1 MKKIIYSLLLGILA
15 LTTSC
20 EPQELVHSDA
30 EISKIIT
37 ILHDGMGQPA
47 SVCLEQFEKM
57 GITIPLVQSEETK
70 EYILRNSKM
79 WLGVTE
85 KNDSVIYA
93 RYELYTTNTYAEGIN
108 DFIDFDNV
116 VYNQKWE
123 KWEGGLD
130 NDVTDLTQHET
141 ANKEIAEMATTY
153 NQHQLSLSSFYE
165 KRMGNLY
172 MHAETRYWGVAVGG
186 MNLETGEAIGS
197 KIKSEIRLF
206 LRLDKNAQIK
216 D

>member
-70 EYILRNSKM
+70 EYILKNSKM

-153 NQHQLSLSSFYE
+153 NKHQLSLSSFYE
-165 KRMGNLY
+165 KSMGNLY

-197 KIKSEIRLF
+197 KVKSEIRLF

>member
-1 MKKIIYSLLLGILA
+1 MKKIILALLLGVLA

-47 SVCLEQFEKM
+47 SVCLEQLEEI
-57 GITIPLVQSEETK
+57 GITLPLVKSEQTND
-70 EYILRNSKM
+70 YVLQNSKM
-79 WLGVTE
+79 WLSVSE
-85 KNDSVIYA
+85 QNDSVIYA

-130 NDVTDLTQHET
+130 NDVTDLTQHDAVNKPTHYCSGKIET
-141 ANKEIAEMATTY
+141 IDKIESVIDGLPAKKAAALSNVLKYFDRAGLKDNAEQDLSKANNYAFR
-153 NQHQLSLSSFYE
+153 L
-165 KRMGNLY
+165 
-172 MHAETRYWGVAVGG
+172 V
-186 MNLETGEAIGS
+186 TGKWRNES
-197 KIKSEIRLF
+197 R
-206 LRLDKNAQIK
+206 
-216 D
+216 